1 LFKEHTGMIT
11 VVKFVLGMLFVFAA
25 VGTGDT
31 GTASLWTVAGI
42 GATGVAVMLWGVT
55 DINKNF

>member
-1 LFKEHTGMIT
+1 MIT